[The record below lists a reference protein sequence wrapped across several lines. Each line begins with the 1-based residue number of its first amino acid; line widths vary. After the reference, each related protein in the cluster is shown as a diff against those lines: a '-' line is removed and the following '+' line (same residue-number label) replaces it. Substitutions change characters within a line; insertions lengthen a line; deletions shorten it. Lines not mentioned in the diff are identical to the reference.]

1 MMEKT
6 RIYNSIRSLLIFVL
20 AASLVAGVSIHAA
33 LAYFTT
39 YCMADGGLPIEYGTR
54 TTITEEEDVV
64 EGKKVVSIENSA
76 DSKEAIY
83 VRVQAF
89 AGEKF
94 QPLHYSGEGWTDGH
108 DGFWYY
114 DGILEPGQNTD
125 ANKLTIQVEGLLT
138 TKGYNAGDKVEI
150 PVIYE
155 STPVQYDENWNQLTA
170 LQANWDKL
178 PQTESN
184 TEGGE

>member
-1 MMEKT
+1 MEKT
-6 RIYNSIRSLLIFVL
+6 RMHYSIRSLLVFTL
-20 AASLVAGVSIHAA
+20 AAALVAGVSIHAA

-39 YCMADGGLPIEYGTR
+39 YCMAEGGLPIEYGTR
-54 TTITEEEDVV
+54 TVITEEPQVV
-64 EGKKVVSIENSA
+64 EGKKVVSIKNSA

-83 VRVQAF
+83 VRVRAF
-89 AGEKF
+89 AGEEF
-94 QPLHYSGEGWTDGH
+94 QPLHYSGEGWTDGN

-114 DGILEPGQNTD
+114 DGILEPGQDTD
-125 ANKLTIQVEGLLT
+125 AHKLTIQVDGLLT
-138 TKGYNAGDKVEI
+138 TDGYAAGDKIEV

-155 STPVQYDENWNQLTA
+155 SMPVQYDENWNQLTA
-170 LQANWDKL
+170 LQANWNKL